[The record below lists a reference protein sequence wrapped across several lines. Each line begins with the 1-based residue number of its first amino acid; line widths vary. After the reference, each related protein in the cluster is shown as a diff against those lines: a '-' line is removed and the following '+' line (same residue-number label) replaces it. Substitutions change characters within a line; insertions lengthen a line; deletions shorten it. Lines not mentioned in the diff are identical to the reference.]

1 MNREVPNVVVERTVV
16 VVMSHNLLKE
26 YGRLAPGKGE
36 ADKLNCLCYSCMVGE
51 VSEWATGKN
60 QCMNFVCCCCFAPQ
74 ITEQMRRDAEA
85 KLHKA
90 NGLPGR
96 PNQHSGEQFFY
107 FCCAD
112 CYIKE
117 ALAAKKNFE
126 AGVHPA
132 GRGKKQQQKKPSPQ
146 AAAPKQ
152 HQQQQQQHK
161 PPHKPPHKKPK
172 PQAPPP
178 KKSQVAPTPLAME
191 RPAAPPPAPPA
202 LEATS
207 NKKSDSNVLR
217 AKALADARAA
227 LSKVGLL
234 DLVTSVNA
242 TSEHQLLSASAFCQ
256 AEGVTEVMDIAT
268 YNLLDDFIAS
278 LGDKLGRASEGK
290 LRAKIEASG
299 QDAQQEEA
307 RKRADAARAKYARE
321 SSFYFVP
328 AATLRASDEE
338 TLPRFQE
345 LKARGK
351 EWLIRLDVPW
361 KAACRGEFAQ
371 KILAVSHRW
380 ETHST
385 PDTKGVQLAE
395 IKEYLQKHPHLEYV
409 WYDYAC
415 MPQKSNDGAD
425 DRSVEEVEEFKA
437 MLGRINTLY
446 LGASVL
452 CLIDLSYMSRFW
464 TQFEAWLSM
473 QEPSAAGLLPSP
485 AERRRCTMVEIHGA
499 PEVFNEELVKMWADK
514 TPEQAHELLSLPDV
528 TVTNQRDKDTQLPK
542 LFTITELVKT
552 TFE

>member
-1 MNREVPNVVVERTVV
+1 
-16 VVMSHNLLKE
+16 MSHNLVRD
-26 YGRLAPGKGE
+26 YGALQPGKGE
-36 ADKLNCLCYSCMVGE
+36 ADKLNCICWWSYQPCMVGE
-51 VSEWATGKN
+51 VTEWATGKN
-60 QCMNFVCCCCFAPQ
+60 QCISFYCFQSICCIPFQAC
-74 ITEQMRRDAEA
+74 ITEQMRRDTEK
-85 KLHKA
+85 KLHEA

-96 PNQHSGEQFFY
+96 PNQHSGEGLFFL
-107 FCCAD
+107 CCAD

-126 AGVHPA
+126 AGVHPPA
-132 GRGKKQQQKKPSPQ
+132 VQGRAKKQQQKKQPAPQ
-146 AAAPKQ
+146 AAPPKQ
-152 HQQQQQQHK
+152 KQQKQQKQKAPQ
-161 PPHKPPHKKPK
+161 KKP
-172 PQAPPP
+172 APEAPTA
-178 KKSQVAPTPLAME
+178 KKSQVAPAPQAME
-191 RPAAPPPAPPA
+191 RSPKPPAA
-202 LEATS
+202 LEAAS
-207 NKKSDSNVLR
+207 KKKSDSNVLR
-217 AKALADARAA
+217 TTALADAKSA

-234 DLVTSVNA
+234 DLLTSVNA

-268 YNLLDDFIAS
+268 YNLLDDFITS

-307 RKRADAARAKYARE
+307 RRRADAARKKY
-321 SSFYFVP
+321 SKMSTFYFVP
-328 AATLRASDEE
+328 AATLKASDEE

-345 LKARGK
+345 LQSRGK
-351 EWLIRLDVPW
+351 EWLVQVDVPW
-361 KAACRGEFAQ
+361 KDACRGSFAQ

-380 ETHST
+380 ETPLT
-385 PDTKGVQLAE
+385 PDTKGVQLKE
-395 IKEYLQKHPHLEYV
+395 IKENLQAHEHIEYV

-415 MPQKSNDGAD
+415 MPQKGKDGAD
-425 DRSVEEVEEFKA
+425 DRSVEELEEFKA

>member
-1 MNREVPNVVVERTVV
+1 MGHR
-16 VVMSHNLLKE
+16 
-26 YGRLAPGKGE
+26 
-36 ADKLNCLCYSCMVGE
+36 
-51 VSEWATGKN
+51 KN
-60 QCMNFVCCCCFAPQ
+60 QCMNFLCCWCLTHKSRSRCAGTQ
-74 ITEQMRRDAEA
+74 SEA
-85 KLHKA
+85 AQGKW
-90 NGLPGR
+90 
-96 PNQHSGEQFFY
+96 S
-107 FCCAD
+107 
-112 CYIKE
+112 
-117 ALAAKKNFE
+117 LAARTSTPANSSSTSAAPIATSRKPWRQRKNFE

-152 HQQQQQQHK
+152 HQQQQQQ
-161 PPHKPPHKKPK
+161 HKPPHKKPK

-217 AKALADARAA
+217 AKALADARAT
-227 LSKVGLL
+227 LSKVGLI
-234 DLVTSVNA
+234 DLLTSVNA

-299 QDAQQEEA
+299 QDARQRREA
-307 RKRADAARAKYARE
+307 GRRGTRKVREE

-385 PDTKGVQLAE
+385 PTKGVQLAE
-395 IKEYLQKHPHLEYV
+395 IRSICGSTASRVRVVRLRVHAAEEQRWRGRPIGRGGRV
-409 WYDYAC
+409 QGDAR
-415 MPQKSNDGAD
+415 AD
-425 DRSVEEVEEFKA
+425 
-437 MLGRINTLY
+437 
-446 LGASVL
+446 
-452 CLIDLSYMSRFW
+452 
-464 TQFEAWLSM
+464 Q
-473 QEPSAAGLLPSP
+473 
-485 AERRRCTMVEIHGA
+485 H
-499 PEVFNEELVKMWADK
+499 
-514 TPEQAHELLSLPDV
+514 SLPRRVRPLPHRPLVHVALLDAV
-528 TVTNQRDKDTQLPK
+528 RGVALDAGAVGGGPPALARRAAPLHDGRDTRRAGGLQ
-542 LFTITELVKT
+542 
-552 TFE
+552 